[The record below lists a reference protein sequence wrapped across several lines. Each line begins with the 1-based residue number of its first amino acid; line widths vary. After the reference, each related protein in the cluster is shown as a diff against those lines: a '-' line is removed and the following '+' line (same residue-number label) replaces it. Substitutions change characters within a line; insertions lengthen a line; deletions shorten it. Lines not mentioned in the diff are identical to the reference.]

1 MKWLPKILVIF
12 LIVPLSFTTTGCQ
25 RTENPLGR
33 KTTHLFP
40 PSYLQKQA
48 ASAYAGEKKKNP
60 QSENAQQQA
69 LVQRVGQRLIVIAK
83 RDYPRHCQDFNW
95 EVNLFEK
102 PKIVNAYCMPGGKI
116 AFYTGIM
123 PICKNEAGVAAV
135 MGHEIS
141 HALLRHGSERVTR
154 SLGVNALVIGAA
166 LGVGSSKMQDKN
178 KKKMMAAIGLGSQ
191 VGLILPF
198 SRKHESESDRMGLE
212 LMAKAGYD
220 PSEAPEI
227 WVRMSKK
234 SGGQAP
240 PEFLSTHP
248 SNQTRIAEL
257 TALQPGAQA
266 HYRRAPTKYGKGQTM
281 RF

>member
-1 MKWLPKILVIF
+1 
-12 LIVPLSFTTTGCQ
+12 
-25 RTENPLGR
+25 
-33 KTTHLFP
+33 
-40 PSYLQKQA
+40 
-48 ASAYAGEKKKNP
+48 
-60 QSENAQQQA
+60 
-69 LVQRVGQRLIVIAK
+69 
-83 RDYPRHCQDFNW
+83 
-95 EVNLFEK
+95 VNLFEQ
-102 PKIVNAYCMPGGKI
+102 PKTVNAYCMPGGKI

-123 PICKNEAGVAAV
+123 PICLNEAGVAAV

-154 SLGVNALVIGAA
+154 SLGVNALVIGAT
-166 LGVGSSKMQDKN
+166 LGIGGSKMQEKN
-178 KKKMMAAIGLGSQ
+178 KKAVMAAIGLGSQ

-198 SRKHESESDRMGLE
+198 SRNHESEADRMGLE
-212 LMAKAGYD
+212 LMAKAGYE
-220 PSEAPEI
+220 PAEAPEI

-266 HYRRAPTKYGKGQTM
+266 HYRKSPNKYGKGQTM